1 MQPKNFPEQVIWYS
15 IVGTY
20 AFYLIGG
27 IYIIIPAIAWIL
39 LFYLCKKLWEQNDTT
54 PQTEKI
60 HIPVMVWI
68 WVGGMLLEEL
78 ALIMGHIDFDLG
90 LAALIKSSI
99 GWAKG
104 WAFFAIFPLVGCLQI
119 RPQLL
124 YRAACIVSLQ
134 TLIFAPFFILAYF
147 IHLPEVVYI
156 SPLKI
161 VGGPGP
167 EFFEFRFFEIDPD
180 NSEPRW
186 RLFTPWAPAL
196 GFVANI
202 YFIFSLYEKDKRWRW
217 CGIIGSIFMCLITAS
232 RLGILNLPVVS
243 ITAWV
248 LSRLSQP
255 IFLILVGF
263 MSGLA
268 AIFASPAIE
277 AATAFIDKVK
287 SSRASSTEVRGALA
301 RIALNR
307 FEEAPIWGHGVVER
321 GPHLVQFMVIGSHST
336 FYGIL
341 FIKGIVGF
349 IGFVA
354 PLLLSFVAL
363 LIKAQKSETAKVGLS
378 IVILLFSYSFAENLE
393 MLAYLI
399 WPSLLMLGIAFKDKV
414 APYQS

>member
-20 AFYLIGG
+20 GFYLIGG
-27 IYIIIPAIAWIL
+27 IYIIIPSIAWIL

-54 PQTEKI
+54 PQAEKI

-90 LAALIKSSI
+90 LAAIIKSSI

-134 TLIFAPFFILAYF
+134 TLVFAPFFILAYF

-180 NSEPRW
+180 NGEPRW

-243 ITAWV
+243 IIAWV

-255 IFLILVGF
+255 VFLIFVGF
-263 MSGLA
+263 ISGLA

-349 IGFVA
+349 IGFIA
-354 PLLLSFVAL
+354 PLLLSFVDL

-378 IVILLFSYSFAENLE
+378 IVLLLISYSFAENLE

-414 APYQS
+414 ARYQS

>member
-39 LFYLCKKLWEQNDTT
+39 LFYFCKKLWQQNDTT
-54 PQTEKI
+54 PQAEKI

-134 TLIFAPFFILAYF
+134 TLVFAPFFILAYF
-147 IHLPEVVYI
+147 IHLPEVIYI

-180 NSEPRW
+180 NGEPRW

-255 IFLILVGF
+255 IFLIFVGF

-287 SSRASSTEVRGALA
+287 SSRVSSTEVRGALA

-307 FEEAPIWGHGVVER
+307 FGEAPIWGHGVVER

-354 PLLLSFVAL
+354 PLVLSFVDL

-378 IVILLFSYSFAENLE
+378 IVLLLFSYSFAENLE

-414 APYQS
+414 SPYQS